1 MVAHY
6 EMMTLKVSDLDRVKI
21 PTFQRGFVWTAKKK
35 NEFIETLHEGLPFGT
50 LLVYPESQ
58 DTESKL
64 ILIDGQ
70 QRLSTIRSYQ
80 NDPLLYWKPLNK
92 EYFEDKRNRASSLL
106 GEELSVADF
115 SDLIRMEKAEQ
126 LEWGVAHS
134 GNGSS
139 CNVLEALKVVD
150 EVQQRIKEYVD
161 LDGLSILAIKYTGE
175 RDRIAEVFANLN
187 RGGIPLKKYEIWN
200 AAWIDTQ
207 IALLD
212 GGISPLQDEMLDN
225 VKTYYSRMAQ
235 NAEFDLDGY
244 SEDELTRSRTISLSE
259 FGSALGLFMMKRL
272 EALIPQSETS
282 AQEYGFGVLGIAV
295 DVDNRKLDT
304 LNAKI
309 DQIRNS
315 VEDILKRV
323 DRICINLN
331 DIFEKYLKR
340 YYAQKSNG
348 YELGLSSTFK
358 VLSYFAALWNLD
370 PDSNEYKQSLRNI
383 RSYYIYD
390 SLISAWS
397 SHGDQRLLEYYPNKS
412 RNYMQPIG
420 KEQFKKAFDQWL
432 DDSTP
437 GVNFNSET
445 KALMTIHAN
454 LTYLS
459 KDVSFGESLEL
470 EHIIAKKRIQA
481 AEDGNKKHLLV
492 GNLGN
497 CMYLPRSTN
506 NSKKDKTLYEVNE
519 DHRFDA
525 LIKSSAY
532 FSETEMEEIARALD
546 DHEYETVNSFIL
558 QRAKAVGY
566 TISDLLLDGQA

>member
-1 MVAHY
+1 M
-6 EMMTLKVSDLDRVKI
+6 
-21 PTFQRGFVWTAKKK
+21 K
-35 NEFIETLHEGLPFGT
+35 N
-50 LLVYPESQ
+50 
-58 DTESKL
+58 
-64 ILIDGQ
+64 
-70 QRLSTIRSYQ
+70 
-80 NDPLLYWKPLNK
+80 
-92 EYFEDKRNRASSLL
+92 
-106 GEELSVADF
+106 
-115 SDLIRMEKAEQ
+115 
-126 LEWGVAHS
+126 
-134 GNGSS
+134 
-139 CNVLEALKVVD
+139 
-150 EVQQRIKEYVD
+150 
-161 LDGLSILAIKYTGE
+161 
-175 RDRIAEVFANLN
+175 
-187 RGGIPLKKYEIWN
+187 
-200 AAWIDTQ
+200 
-207 IALLD
+207 
-212 GGISPLQDEMLDN
+212 
-225 VKTYYSRMAQ
+225 
-235 NAEFDLDGY
+235 
-244 SEDELTRSRTISLSE
+244 
-259 FGSALGLFMMKRL
+259 
-272 EALIPQSETS
+272 
-282 AQEYGFGVLGIAV
+282 
-295 DVDNRKLDT
+295 
-304 LNAKI
+304 
-309 DQIRNS
+309 
-315 VEDILKRV
+315 
-323 DRICINLN
+323 
-331 DIFEKYLKR
+331 IFEKYLKR

-481 AEDGNKKHLLV
+481 AEDGNKKHLLG